1 MEINPIVVGD
11 CSGRIDRMVCYKMED
26 RCFARKRARRKKKEE
41 AEKEEEQRVKEAKF
55 RFMGKMLKRV
65 KHVLRE
71 SLLERPKYLT
81 GPNYFMQLNLPNCTA
96 VDLEAKTVTFDYEHA
111 VFADGSLKRP
121 TVTAT
126 LTERTIA
133 FEVAPMTGTGRDGK
147 WPTDKVKVIL
157 LETALMEAYTVDLG
171 TRGEGGSAS
180 ETLDTD
186 WSPESTVVYAYATD
200 ERGKMSSPSVY
211 LTLE

>member
-11 CSGRIDRMVCYKMED
+11 CSGRIDRMVCYRVED
-26 RCFARKRARRKKKEE
+26 RCFARKRSTRKKKEE
-41 AEKEEEQRVKEAKF
+41 AEKEEEQRVREAKF
-55 RFMGKMLKRV
+55 RFIGKMLKRV
-65 KHVLRE
+65 KHVLRG
-71 SLLERPKYLT
+71 SMLERPKYLS
-81 GPNYFMQLNLPNCTA
+81 GPNYFMQLNLPNCTE

-133 FEVAPMTGTGRDGK
+133 FEAVPMTGTEREGM

-157 LETALMEAYTVDLG
+157 VETTLMEAYTVDLG
-171 TRGEGGSAS
+171 TRGEGGSES
-180 ETLDTD
+180 VVLDAD
-186 WSPESTVVYAYATD
+186 WLPESTVAYAYATD
-200 ERGKMSSPSVY
+200 KRGKMSSPSVY
-211 LTLE
+211 LTLG